1 MNLEGMM
8 NLNAISCP
16 FCLKEYN
23 SKKKKEYDKH
33 VLICEF
39 LSAKIVKED
48 EDIENIPSPL
58 KMYKMIKELVLQNK
72 KLQDKVNDLEK
83 IIHKGPSSKKIDILI
98 SLNSNV
104 VKPKYTYKE
113 WLSNLTIYEDDIN
126 NLISENI
133 SNVSHLILS
142 RYIENC
148 GKENIPVFSSEEK
161 KNTIYIYNLSSLET
175 DNTSPGTS
183 PTTCSFLDSNPR
195 WIKMDAENFL
205 LLIKTL
211 YQYLLKV
218 FHYQWKKNNQHINH
232 FDDIESK
239 IMQKITN
246 INIENYNDVNNRKIF
261 NQLYSCVSM
270 M

>member
-1 MNLEGMM
+1 MM
-8 NLNAISCP
+8 NLNTISCP
-16 FCLKEYN
+16 FCLKEYS
-23 SKKKKEYDKH
+23 SKKKKELDKH
-33 VLICEF
+33 ALICEF
-39 LSAKIVKED
+39 LTNKNIKED

-83 IIHKGPSSKKIDILI
+83 MIQKGPIKKIDILI

-104 VKPKYTYKE
+104 EKPKYTYKE
-113 WLSNLTIYEDDIN
+113 WLSHLTIQEEDIN

-133 SNVSHLILS
+133 SNVSNIILS
-142 RYIENC
+142 RYIEEC
-148 GKENIPVFSSEEK
+148 GKENIPIMSSDQK
-161 KNTIYIYNLSSLET
+161 KNTIYVYNIPTEM
-175 DNTSPGTS
+175 DNSSPGTS
-183 PTTCSFLDSNPR
+183 PTTTSFMDSEPR
-195 WIKMDAENFL
+195 WIKISSDDFM

-211 YQYLLKV
+211 YQYLLRVLNFK
-218 FHYQWKKNNQHINH
+218 WKETYKHINH

-261 NQLYSCVSM
+261 NHLYNCVLK
-270 M
+270 